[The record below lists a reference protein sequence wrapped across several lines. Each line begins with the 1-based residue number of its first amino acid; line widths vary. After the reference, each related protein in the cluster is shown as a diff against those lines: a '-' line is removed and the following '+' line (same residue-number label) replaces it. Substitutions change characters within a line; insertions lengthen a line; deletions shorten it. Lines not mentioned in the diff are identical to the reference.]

1 MMFKMKLLSFRK
13 FGISSLYFG
22 LHTASHRQHG
32 LTVMVTNPVSE
43 LEELFVASV
52 LSFFSQAL
60 Q

>member
-1 MMFKMKLLSFRK
+1 MCAV

-22 LHTASHRQHG
+22 LHTAVSTAAHRQCG
-32 LTVMVTNPVSE
+32 LTVMVTNSVSE
-43 LEELFVASV
+43 SEELFVASV